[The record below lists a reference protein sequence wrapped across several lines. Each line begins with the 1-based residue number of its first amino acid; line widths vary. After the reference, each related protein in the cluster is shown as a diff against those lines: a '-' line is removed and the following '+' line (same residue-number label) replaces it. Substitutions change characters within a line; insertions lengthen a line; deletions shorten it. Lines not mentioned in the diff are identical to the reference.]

1 MNVAKKFKNAFWFV
15 EKLCKSEIWTLE
27 LILVMHFKY
36 YKKLLHTLPLI
47 QVWPFRQ
54 LFCPWLVDLASSLE
68 DLSVFSHFLSLRH
81 QCAWNERIAPSVWAK
96 IQICCPCQLPTNK
109 QTKIMS
115 NCSKRQRCI
124 SSISRFLCHSCSYLS
139 KLFFALNK
147 IYVQFLHRILL
158 CCHSAPHFCL
168 LVEISVKLMA
178 QQQAKMLN

>member
-1 MNVAKKFKNAFWFV
+1 MLLKKFKNAFWFV
-15 EKLCKSEIWTLE
+15 EKHCKSEIWTLE

-54 LFCPWLVDLASSLE
+54 LFCPWLVDLASSSE

-109 QTKIMS
+109 Q
-115 NCSKRQRCI
+115 KR
-124 SSISRFLCHSCSYLS
+124 SCQIVRKDKDASLQFPDFFVILVLNLS

>member
-15 EKLCKSEIWTLE
+15 EKHCKSEIWTSE

-54 LFCPWLVDLASSLE
+54 LFCPWLVDLASSSE

-96 IQICCPCQLPTNK
+96 IQICCPCQLPTKK
-109 QTKIMS
+109 QKKIMS

-124 SSISRFLCHSCSYLS
+124 SSISRFLCHSCS
-139 KLFFALNK
+139 
-147 IYVQFLHRILL
+147 
-158 CCHSAPHFCL
+158 
-168 LVEISVKLMA
+168 
-178 QQQAKMLN
+178 

>member
-15 EKLCKSEIWTLE
+15 EKHCKSEIWTSE

-54 LFCPWLVDLASSLE
+54 LFCPWLVDLASSSE

-109 QTKIMS
+109 
-115 NCSKRQRCI
+115 KR
-124 SSISRFLCHSCSYLS
+124 SCQIVRKDKDASLQFPDFFVILVLNLS

>member
-1 MNVAKKFKNAFWFV
+1 MLLKKFKNAFWFV
-15 EKLCKSEIWTLE
+15 EKHCKSEIWTLE

-109 QTKIMS
+109 QKKIVS

-124 SSISRFLCHSCSYLS
+124 SSISRFLCHSCSYFIKIVFCFKQNIRTIFASNSSLLPLCSSFLPFGGDFS
-139 KLFFALNK
+139 KTDG
-147 IYVQFLHRILL
+147 
-158 CCHSAPHFCL
+158 PTTG
-168 LVEISVKLMA
+168 
-178 QQQAKMLN
+178 